1 MPLPNI
7 KSPEEFEKLIAQD
20 KLIVVDFYDVW
31 CGPCKFLAPKMLF
44 FAKTYPD
51 VVFVRVD
58 VDEVSDVADKY
69 GVRALPTIIFCRD
82 GQKLGEV
89 LGADPSKIKK
99 GIEEYYT

>member
-20 KLIVVDFYDVW
+20 KLIVVDFHAIW
-31 CGPCKFLAPKMLF
+31 CGPCRMLAPKMQTLAGDF
-44 FAKTYPD
+44 SKA
-51 VVFVRVD
+51 VFVKVD
-58 VDEVSDVADKY
+58 VDGVDEVAAKY
-69 GVRALPTIIFCRD
+69 GVRALPTVTFFRNS
-82 GQKLGEV
+82 QKLGEV